1 MSINNCCCVQT
12 TTPPP
17 GVTAEPSCASSETI
31 MSQTGL
37 ITDLNCGI
45 KPVIGEI
52 LGVQMQSTA
61 ITVDS
66 VPAPN
71 LFATSAKDT
80 FVFGYALERH
90 ICEVTSTE
98 GDEERFVATPYKEL
112 LSPIEGTIPCYWVWW
127 TKNRSLELDIKFP
140 NNNFSGCI
148 EQDYE
153 YYYAN
158 GGYWCTAFAT
168 NTGLQ
173 GSYSHDGNSC
183 WRGAQW
189 APSDLTNLYSE
200 TFI

>member
-90 ICEVTSTE
+90 ISEVTSME
-98 GDEERFVATPYKEL
+98 GEEERFVATPYPQL

-140 NNNFSGCI
+140 NNT
-148 EQDYE
+148 Y
-153 YYYAN
+153 
-158 GGYWCTAFAT
+158 
-168 NTGLQ
+168 
-173 GSYSHDGNSC
+173 
-183 WRGAQW
+183 
-189 APSDLTNLYSE
+189 DL
-200 TFI
+200 